1 AARVELFELFEIKSA
16 AATRSYLV
24 PRGPGAM
31 EQRDG
36 HSVAA
41 FLDSLP
47 EENRALAALALRRI
61 GRIDTDL
68 AVQPAEDG
76 VSWLLAGELLCAME
90 WGTEGLNAQ
99 TVSGEPTVIGD
110 EGDLDSFLE
119 QVLGDYVAGLDKV
132 GQTAERGAGDG
143 PGDGPADQD
152 EGEGWLDLD
161 QVDKLSS
168 EALLTPEEIEAF
180 RD

>member
-1 AARVELFELFEIKSA
+1 
-16 AATRSYLV
+16 
-24 PRGPGAM
+24 M